1 MYKNCLSKKIAQL
14 RKVNFSAPTIMT
26 VIILFFMLLIHFFEK
41 IGILNAHRNLE
52 HRIETPE
59 NGKDK
64 ILKNIKI

>member
-1 MYKNCLSKKIAQL
+1 MIYKNCLFKKFAQL
-14 RKVNFSAPTIMT
+14 RNWSALIIMT
-26 VIILFFMLLIHFFEK
+26 VIIFFLMLLIHSLEK

-52 HRIETPE
+52 HRFETPE

>member
-1 MYKNCLSKKIAQL
+1 
-14 RKVNFSAPTIMT
+14 
-26 VIILFFMLLIHFFEK
+26 MLLIHSLEK

-52 HRIETPE
+52 HRFETPE